1 MFHQQTNSRTWIW
14 ITSFLWLASTTPAWA
29 GEADQLFTQNQAAI
43 FQVRVVDTAANNKSS
58 TGTGFVVAST
68 GLLATN
74 YHVIASAIDAPDKY
88 RIELVLPD
96 RSFAAAQIVNV
107 DIVNDLAL
115 LQVDPAHLADSPMA
129 PLVLASRESD
139 KGETVY
145 SIGFPFDLGITV
157 IDGTYNGLAPYSVSQ
172 RVHFSGSLNPG
183 MSGGP
188 AFNGEGQ
195 VIGVNVSTA
204 GNQMSFLVPVEN
216 LARLLAT
223 PRVANVADIPALLTK
238 QLTQNSQRLV
248 GEMLDGDWTTE
259 PLAGARALGEI
270 TPFLRCWGNSKD
282 TRDKSD
288 RRPFYVT
295 RACQTDHNIYVN
307 RHLMTGSMEQQ
318 FYWVESDDFNTI
330 QFYEYYQRIFA
341 AYRPGNFGTVKD
353 LGNWDC
359 EENVIQA
366 NNIEKE
372 RTKAIFCLRAYKK
385 FPGLYDVL
393 FVQGSIDRASQGF
406 VTHFT
411 LAGTTR
417 EMAMA
422 FTSRFME
429 ADVW

>member
-1 MFHQQTNSRTWIW
+1 MFRLHSDQK
-14 ITSFLWLASTTPAWA
+14 LWLWLTILMLAVSANFSSA
-29 GEADQLFTQNQAAI
+29 GEADQLFTQSQAAI
-43 FQVRVVDTAANNKSS
+43 FLVRVVDTAANNKSS
-58 TGTGFVVAST
+58 TGTGFVVAE
-68 GLLATN
+68 GGILATN

-88 RIELVLPD
+88 RVELVLPD
-96 RSFAAAQIVNV
+96 RSFATAQIVNV

-115 LQVDPAHLADSPMA
+115 LQIDSVYFAESPIEPLA
-129 PLVLASRESD
+129 LASRESA

-188 AFNGEGQ
+188 AFNGEGE

-204 GNQMSFLVPVEN
+204 GNQMSFLVPVER
-216 LARLLAT
+216 LATLLAT
-223 PRVANVADIPALLTK
+223 PKVTSVTEIPALLTK
-238 QLTQNSQRLV
+238 QLTLNTERIV
-248 GEMLDGDWTTE
+248 GEMLNGDWTTE

-307 RHLMTGSMEQQ
+307 RNLMTGSMEQQ
-318 FYWVESDDFNTI
+318 FYWVDSDNFNTI

-341 AYRPGNFGTVKD
+341 AYRPGNFGTAKD
-353 LGNWDC
+353 LGNWVC
-359 EENVIQA
+359 EENFVQA
-366 NNIEKE
+366 NNTDRE

-385 FPGLYDVL
+385 FPGLFDVL
-393 FVQGSIDRASQGF
+393 FVQGSIDRAKKGF

-422 FTSRFME
+422 FTTRFME

>member
-1 MFHQQTNSRTWIW
+1 MV
-14 ITSFLWLASTTPAWA
+14 
-29 GEADQLFTQNQAAI
+29 AAE
-43 FQVRVVDTAANNKSS
+43 
-58 TGTGFVVAST
+58 

-88 RIELVLPD
+88 RIELVLPN
-96 RSFAAAQIVNV
+96 RSFLAAKIVNV

-115 LQVDPAHLADSPMA
+115 LQVDPALLAEPPVA
-129 PLVLASRESD
+129 PLLLAQRESV

-157 IDGTYNGLAPYSVSQ
+157 IDGTYNGFAPYSVSQ

-188 AFNGEGQ
+188 AFNGEGE

-204 GNQMSFLVPVEN
+204 GNQMSFLVPVES
-216 LARLLAT
+216 LARLLAAPKVDSVT
-223 PRVANVADIPALLTK
+223 EIPALLTK
-238 QLTQNSQRLV
+238 QLTLNTERLV
-248 GEMLDGDWTTE
+248 GEMLAGDWTTE

-307 RHLMTGSMEQQ
+307 RNLMTGSMEQQ
-318 FYWVESDDFNTI
+318 FYWVESDDLNTI

-341 AYRPGNFGTVKD
+341 AYRPGNFGTAKD

-359 EENVIQA
+359 EENFVQA
-366 NNIEKE
+366 NNLGME

-385 FPGLYDVL
+385 FPGLFDVL
-393 FVQGSIDRASQGF
+393 FVQGSIDRAQQGF

-422 FTSRFME
+422 FTTRFME

>member
-1 MFHQQTNSRTWIW
+1 MFHRYCNSKTW
-14 ITSFLWLASTTPAWA
+14 LWLTSLLWVAGFSPAWA
-29 GEADQLFTQNQAAI
+29 VEADQLFTQNQAAI

-58 TGTGFVVAST
+58 TGTGFMVAADGT
-68 GLLATN
+68 LATN

-88 RIELVLPD
+88 RIELVLPN
-96 RSFAAAQIVNV
+96 RSFVAAKIVNV

-115 LQVDPAHLADSPMA
+115 LQVDPTLVPKSAVTPLRLAR
-129 PLVLASRESD
+129 RESV

-145 SIGFPFDLGITV
+145 SIGFPFDLGVTV

-188 AFNGEGQ
+188 AFNGDGE

-216 LARLLAT
+216 LVKLLAA
-223 PRVANVADIPALLTK
+223 PRVANVTEIPSLLTL
-238 QLTQNSQRLV
+238 QLTHNTERLV

-307 RHLMTGSMEQQ
+307 RNLMTGSMEQQ
-318 FYWVESDDFNTI
+318 FYWVESDDLNTI

-341 AYRPGNFGTVKD
+341 AYRPGNFGTAKD

-359 EENVIQA
+359 EEDFVQA
-366 NNIEKE
+366 NNIAME

-385 FPGLYDVL
+385 FPGLFDVL
-393 FVQGSIDRASQGF
+393 FVQGSIDRARQGF

-422 FTSRFME
+422 FTTRFME

>member
-1 MFHQQTNSRTWIW
+1 MWLTTLTGLVT
-14 ITSFLWLASTTPAWA
+14 TSPAWA
-29 GEADQLFTQNQAAI
+29 GEADQLFTQSQAAV
-43 FQVRVVDTAANNKSS
+43 FQVRVVDMAANNKSS
-58 TGTGFVVAST
+58 TGTGFLVSAE

-74 YHVIASAIDAPDKY
+74 YHVIASAIDAPEKY

-96 RSFAAAQIVNV
+96 RTFVAAQIVNV

-115 LQVDPAHLADSPMA
+115 LRVDPAELQSQPIA
-129 PLVLASRESD
+129 PLVLALRQPV

-157 IDGTYNGLAPYSVSQ
+157 IDGTYNGFAPHSVSQ

-188 AFNGEGQ
+188 AFNGDGA

-204 GNQMSFLVPVEN
+204 GNQMSFLVPVES
-216 LARLLAT
+216 LVKLLAAPFIET
-223 PRVANVADIPALLTK
+223 VAEIPTLLTQ
-238 QLTQNSQRLV
+238 QLTANTERLV
-248 GEMLDGDWTTE
+248 GEMLKGDWTTE

-270 TPFLRCWGNSKD
+270 TPYLRCWGSSKD
-282 TRDKSD
+282 TRNKSD

-307 RHLMTGSMEQQ
+307 SNLMTGSIEQQ
-318 FYWVESDDFNTI
+318 FYWVESDDFNSI

-341 AYRPGNFGTVKD
+341 AYRPGNFGTEKD

-359 EENVIQA
+359 QEDFVLA
-366 NNIEKE
+366 NNAIKE
-372 RTKAIFCLRAYKK
+372 RTKAVFCLRAYKK
-385 FPGLYDVL
+385 FPGLFDVL
-393 FVQGSIDRASQGF
+393 FVQGSIDRARQGF

>member
-1 MFHQQTNSRTWIW
+1 MFHQHSDPRSW
-14 ITSFLWLASTTPAWA
+14 LWLAALVFLVSAPSVSA
-29 GEADQLFTQNQAAI
+29 GEADQLFTQSQAAI

-58 TGTGFVVAST
+58 TGTGFVVAAS

-88 RIELVLPD
+88 RVELVLPD

-115 LQVDPAHLADSPMA
+115 LQVDPDHLDKLSIT
-129 PLVLASRESD
+129 PLLMASRESV

-157 IDGTYNGLAPYSVSQ
+157 IDGTYNGLAPYSISQ

-188 AFNGEGQ
+188 AFNGEGE
-195 VIGVNVSTA
+195 VIGINVSTA

-216 LARLLAT
+216 LVKLLDT
-223 PRVANVADIPALLTK
+223 PKVVSINEIPALLTK
-238 QLTQNSQRLV
+238 QLTLNTERLV

-307 RHLMTGSMEQQ
+307 RNLMTGSMEQQ
-318 FYWVESDDFNTI
+318 FYWVESDDFNTV

-341 AYRPGNFGTVKD
+341 AYQPGNFGTAKD
-353 LGNWDC
+353 LGNWAC
-359 EENVIQA
+359 EENFVQA
-366 NNIEKE
+366 NNTDME

-385 FPGLYDVL
+385 FPGLFDVL
-393 FVQGSIDRASQGF
+393 FVQGSIDRARKGF

-422 FTSRFME
+422 FTTRFME